1 MRWGGVLPISYSS
14 CGALMVIQDGVKNI
28 KAMETFTGAD
38 RPVQRQGVSNDRRE
52 VKTGE
57 DSRKDGE
64 GPKRV
69 KETHS
74 NTPQYKD
81 VGVRLDV
88 EDSLH
93 MVVAKII
100 DKDSGE
106 VVRQIPPDDRI
117 KIAKAMKEIEEKRDS
132 SMLIDTEA

>member
-1 MRWGGVLPISYSS
+1 
-14 CGALMVIQDGVKNI
+14 MVIQDGVNNI
-28 KAMETFTGAD
+28 RAMESFTGAD
-38 RPVQRQGVSNDRRE
+38 RPVQRQSVPNDRRE
-52 VKTGE
+52 VKNRG
-57 DSRKDGE
+57 DNRKEGE
-64 GPKRV
+64 GPKEV

-81 VGVRLDV
+81 IGVRLEV
-88 EDSLH
+88 EDSLN

-132 SMLIDTEA
+132 GMLIDREA